1 MNVMAAQGPKTGK
14 YNDGRLWFS
23 RSGNVMTLG
32 LTSLATDELGEIN
45 RVDLPDEGQEFI
57 KGEVVAFLEGTGG
70 SLEVTS
76 PAVGLVSEVN
86 EEVKENA
93 AIIEEDP
100 LEEGWLV
107 RLEIEDASDLKEYAA
122 EDDS

>member
-1 MNVMAAQGPKTGK
+1 
-14 YNDGRLWFS
+14 
-23 RSGNVMTLG
+23 MTLG

-45 RVDLPDEGQEFI
+45 RVDLPDEGEEFV